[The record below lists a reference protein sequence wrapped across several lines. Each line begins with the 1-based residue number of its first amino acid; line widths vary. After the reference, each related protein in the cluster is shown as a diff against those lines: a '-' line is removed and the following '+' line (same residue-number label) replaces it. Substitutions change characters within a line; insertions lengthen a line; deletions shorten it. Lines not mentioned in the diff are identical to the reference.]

1 MHTRPFHPGR
11 LLGAY
16 LTALTSALLFGCDAG
31 EGAGEGEAP
40 EIARARATLSAPPAP
55 SSRRLTV
62 EGTRLLDGLGRE
74 VVLRGVNVGN
84 RAKMPPYLPFD
95 LKPGESVEAAADD
108 FFGRIAALGSDAVR
122 LTFAWEAYE
131 PTRGEY
137 DAAYLAR
144 YRLLL
149 DAAHAHGL
157 AVIVDFHQ
165 DAFASAFCG
174 DGFPLWAL
182 GPISHGAPHY
192 DCGFPM
198 WAIPALFSFTSVSAS
213 FDRLWNDTDGLQDAM
228 EAAWR
233 QVASALAPHPA
244 VAAFEVMN
252 EPAPGSVAA
261 DTFDGVVLPAFN
273 ARMGRAIQE
282 AAGATVPVLWDARIN
297 TAAPSSALRPPP
309 LSGAV
314 FAPHYYEPL
323 ATLGFPF
330 VIEGSIKGDLTAQ
343 LAARERW
350 NMPVLIG
357 EFGVPNGNWA
367 KAAYL
372 DFVLDTLDS
381 LRGHAM
387 MWDVSASATQW
398 NGESFSALNPDRTEQ
413 PWVPAFVRPYP
424 RAVAGTIAAFGWDAN
439 ARRFTLDV
447 TAATDGVTEISLPVR
462 HLGASPRISVVGA
475 IASQWVAAR
484 ELLLVTAAPG
494 ASYRVS
500 VTP

>member
-1 MHTRPFHPGR
+1 MRTRPSLPSRLSGASLIALTGAL
-11 LLGAY
+11 LLG
-16 LTALTSALLFGCDAG
+16 CEG
-31 EGAGEGEAP
+31 EGP
-40 EIARARATLSAPPAP
+40 EVATTRAALSAPPTL
-55 SSRRLTV
+55 SSRRLSV
-62 EGTRLLDGLGRE
+62 EGTRLFDELGRE

-95 LKPGESVEAAADD
+95 LRADESVAAAADD
-108 FFGRIAALGSDAVR
+108 FFTRVAALGADGVR

-131 PTRGEY
+131 PTRGGY
-137 DAAYLAR
+137 DEGYLAR

-157 AVIVDFHQ
+157 SVIVDFHQ

-182 GPISHGAPHY
+182 GPVSHGAAHY

-198 WAIPALFSFTSVSAS
+198 WAIPALLPFTSVSAA
-213 FDRLWNDTDGLQDAM
+213 FDRLWNNADGLQDSM
-228 EAAWR
+228 EVAWR
-233 QVASALAPHPA
+233 RVAAALAGHPA

-252 EPAPGSVAA
+252 EPAPGSVAV
-261 DTFDGVVLPAFN
+261 DTFDGVILPAFT
-273 ARMGRAIQE
+273 ARMGRAIQA

-309 LSGAV
+309 LPGAV
-314 FAPHYYEPL
+314 FAPHYYEAM

-330 VIEGSIKGDLTAQ
+330 VIEGAIKGDLTAQ
-343 LAARERW
+343 FAARERW
-350 NMPVLIG
+350 NMPVLVG
-357 EFGVPNGNWA
+357 EFGVPNHNWA

-413 PWVPAFVRPYP
+413 PWVPSFVRAYP
-424 RAVAGTIAAFGWDAN
+424 RAVAGTIAAFSWDAS

-447 TAATDGVTEISLPVR
+447 TAATDGVTEVYLPRR
-462 HLGASPRISVVGA
+462 HLGSSPRISVVGA
-475 IASQWVAAR
+475 IASQWIATR
-484 ELLLVTAAPG
+484 ELLLVVASPG

-500 VTP
+500 VSP

>member
-1 MHTRPFHPGR
+1 MRRSCTVKDPERSLAALTCAL
-11 LLGAY
+11 LLG
-16 LTALTSALLFGCDAG
+16 CV
-31 EGAGEGEAP
+31 GAP
-40 EIARARATLSAPPAP
+40 TDVARARSAHWASPAP

-62 EGTRLLDGLGRE
+62 EGPRLLDGLGRE
-74 VVLRGVNVGN
+74 VMLRGVNVGN

-95 LKPGESVEAAADD
+95 LQPGESVAAAADD
-108 FFGRIAALGSDAVR
+108 FFARVAGLGADAVR

-137 DAAYLAR
+137 DAAYLGR

-165 DAFASAFCG
+165 DAFASPFCG

-182 GPISHGAPHY
+182 GPIAHGAPHY

-198 WAIPALFSFTSVSAS
+198 WAIPALLPFTSVSAA
-213 FDRLWNDTDGLQDAM
+213 FDRLWNDTDGLQAAM
-228 EAAWR
+228 ETAWR
-233 QVASALAPHPA
+233 RVAAELGTHPA

-252 EPAPGSVAA
+252 EPAPGSVPP
-261 DTFDGVVLPAFN
+261 DTFDSVVLPEFS

-282 AAGATVPVLWDARIN
+282 AAGATFPILWDGRIN
-297 TAAPSSALRPPP
+297 TAAPSSALRPPALP
-309 LSGAV
+309 GAV

-330 VIEGSIKGDLTAQ
+330 VIEGAISADLTAQ

-350 NMPVLIG
+350 NMPVLVG
-357 EFGVPNGNWA
+357 EFGVPNQNWA

-372 DFVLDTLDS
+372 DFVLDTLDT
-381 LRGHAM
+381 LRAHAM
-387 MWDVSASATQW
+387 MWDASASATLW
-398 NGESFSALNPDRTEQ
+398 NGESFSALDPDRTEQ
-413 PWVPAFVRPYP
+413 PWVHAFVRPYP
-424 RAVAGTIAAFGWDAN
+424 RAVAGTIAAFGWDAG
-439 ARRFTLDV
+439 AKSFTLDV
-447 TAATDGVTEISLPVR
+447 TAATDGVTEVYVPVR
-462 HLGASPRISVVGA
+462 HLGVLPHISVVGA
-475 IASQWVAAR
+475 VTSQWVAAR

-500 VTP
+500 ITP